1 MAWPKESLDIFDQS
15 TWAQTAPAPRQHRAS
30 TAPPT
35 AFAAFAALAALA
47 TLAALVALV
56 AMAALAALAALRTLP
71 ALPALAAPL
80 LASATTT
87 DLIEKCAAEN

>member
-1 MAWPKESLDIFDQS
+1 MFSMAWPKESLDIFDQS
-15 TWAQTAPAPRQHRAS
+15 AWAQTAPALRQHRAS

-56 AMAALAALAALRTLP
+56 AMAALAALAALRTQP

-87 DLIEKCAAEN
+87 DWQHRC